1 MIPFI
6 VALPFLNTAVVL
18 RQNPGS
24 SGPSFQTTSFS
35 IVSVVRFSEVFEF
48 LLFSPNSE
56 VLCAA

>member
-1 MIPFI
+1 MIPLIF
-6 VALPFLNTAVVL
+6 ALPFLNTAVVL

-24 SGPSFQTTSFS
+24 SGLSFQTTSFS

-48 LLFSPNSE
+48 LLFSLNSE